1 MARAETDLPAIKPE
15 SVDIE
20 ATLYSRS
27 AHVRLPAGITPQDV
41 HDWPQ
46 LWAEVQATNKAL
58 RRFDRVRLIAHDEAF
73 LIPDAIVTGADTKG
87 ASLDFKRIVQLR
99 KVS

>member
-73 LIPDAIVTGADTKG
+73 LIRMRSLPVPIRRVRVWISS
-87 ASLDFKRIVQLR
+87 ASSNLER
-99 KVS
+99 